1 MTVRYAIIVPMYIE
15 RVPNRN
21 SRPAILLRHAHREGR
36 KIIKK
41 TLANLTDWP
50 ADQIDALRRVL
61 RGEKLVPIS
70 EVLTIER
77 TRPHGHA
84 AAILRIIHRL
94 GLARLLGAKRCRERD
109 LVVAMIAER
118 MIHPCSKLACTR
130 YWNDTTLAAELS
142 VANADVDEVY
152 DALDWLLARQRRI
165 ERKLADRHL
174 AADDWVLYDVT
185 SSYYEGKTCPLA
197 YRGHDRDGKKGLPII
212 VYGLMTDRAGRPVA
226 VQVYPGNTGDPTTVP
241 DQVEKLRV
249 RFKLSRAVLV
259 GDRGMLT
266 QARIRE
272 LKKHPDLGWISALR
286 SGSIRALLKEGSLHA
301 SLFDERN
308 LAEIESPEFPGERLV
323 ACFNPD
329 LAERRRR
336 KRDELLA
343 ATERALTRIAAAVAR
358 RTRKPLTK
366 DEIGVK
372 VGKVINRFKMAKHF
386 TWTIEDG
393 AFDWSRRED
402 AIREEAALDGIHV
415 VRTSE
420 PAARL
425 SPEDT
430 VRGYKDL
437 ARVEQAFRCLKGL
450 DLRVRPIRHRT
461 EDHVRA
467 HVFLCVLAFYVEWHL
482 RQAWA
487 ELLFQ
492 DEELDEARRRRDPVA
507 AARPSASAQEKKRTR
522 KTPDG
527 LPVQSWDT
535 LLAHLATQ
543 TRNDCRF
550 RSPDDGKLSPTVEQV
565 TEPTPLQAR
574 AMELLEV
581 YPVKGS

>member
-1 MTVRYAIIVPMYIE
+1 MYIE
-15 RVPNRN
+15 TVPNRN
-21 SRPAILLRHAHREGR
+21 SRPAILLREAHRDGKKVR
-36 KIIKK
+36 KR
-41 TLANLTDWP
+41 TLSNLTHWP
-50 ADQIDALRRVL
+50 AEKIDALRRVL
-61 RGEKLVPIS
+61 RGEKLVPVA
-70 EVLTIER
+70 EVLVIDR
-77 TRPHGHA
+77 ARPHGHVE
-84 AAILRIIHRL
+84 AILRTIHRL
-94 GLARLLGAKRCRERD
+94 GLACLLGTKRCRERD

-118 MIHPCSKLACTR
+118 LIHPCSKLASTR
-130 YWNDTTLAAELS
+130 HWNDTTLAEELG
-142 VANADVDEVY
+142 VADADVDELY

-174 AADDWVLYDVT
+174 ATDDHVLYDVT
-185 SSYYEGKTCPLA
+185 SSFYEGHTCPLA
-197 YRGHDRDGKKGLPII
+197 QRGHDRDGKKGLPII
-212 VYGLMTDRAGRPVA
+212 VYGVMTDRAGRPVA
-226 VQVYPGNTGDPTTVP
+226 VQVYPGNTGDPATVP

-249 RFKLSRAVLV
+249 RFNLSRAVLV

-266 QARIRE
+266 QARIQE
-272 LKKHPDLGWISALR
+272 LKKHPELGWISALR
-286 SGSIRALLKEGSLHA
+286 SGSIRTLLKEGSLHA

-358 RTRKPLTK
+358 RTRKPMTS

-372 VGKVINRFKMAKHF
+372 VGKVVHRFKMAKHF

-393 AFDWSRRED
+393 TFDWSRCED
-402 AIREEAALDGIHV
+402 AIRQEAALDGIYV

-430 VRGYKDL
+430 VRSYKNL
-437 ARVEQAFRCLKGL
+437 ARVEQAFRCLKGM

-467 HVFLCVLAFYVEWHL
+467 HLFLCVLAYYVEWHM
-482 RQAWA
+482 RQAWMP
-487 ELLFQ
+487 LLFQ

-507 AARPSASAQEKKRTR
+507 PARPSASAQKKKRQRTTR
-522 KTPDG
+522 DG
-527 LPVQSWDT
+527 LGVQSWDT
-535 LLAHLATQ
+535 LLAHLATR

-550 RSPDDGKLSPTVEQV
+550 RSPEDGKLSPTMQQAA
-565 TEPTPLQAR
+565 EPTPLQAR
-574 AMELLEV
+574 AMELLEA
-581 YPVKGS
+581 YPVEGS

>member
-1 MTVRYAIIVPMYIE
+1 MYIE
-15 RVPNRN
+15 TVPNRN
-21 SRPAILLRHAHREGR
+21 SRPAILLREAHREGKTVR
-36 KIIKK
+36 KR
-41 TLANLTDWP
+41 TLANLTKWP
-50 ADQIDALRRVL
+50 ADQVESLRRVL
-61 RGEKLVPIS
+61 RGETLVPIG

-77 TRPHGHA
+77 SRPHGQVE
-84 AAILRIIHRL
+84 AILRAIRKL
-94 GLARLLGAKRCRERD
+94 GLERLLGTKRCRARD

-118 MIHPCSKLACTR
+118 LIHPGSKLACTR
-130 YWNDTTLAAELS
+130 HWNDTTLAEEVG
-142 VANADVDEVY
+142 VADADVDELY

-174 AADDWVLYDVT
+174 ATDDHVLYDVT
-185 SSYYEGKTCPLA
+185 SSFYEGKTCPLA
-197 YRGHDRDGKKGLPII
+197 WHGHDRDGKKGLPII
-212 VYGLMTDRAGRPVA
+212 VYGLMTDRVGRPVA
-226 VQVYPGNTGDPTTVP
+226 VQVYPGNTGDPATVP

-266 QARIRE
+266 QACIRK
-272 LKKHPDLGWISALR
+272 LKKHPGLGWISALR
-286 SGSIRALLKEGSLHA
+286 SGSIRKLLQEGALHA

-323 ACFNPD
+323 AGRSLLGSRFNPD
-329 LAERRRR
+329 LAERRRH

-358 RTRKPLTK
+358 RTRKPMTP

-372 VGKVINRFKMAKHF
+372 VGKVINRFKVAKHF
-386 TWTIEDG
+386 TWTIKDG
-393 AFDWSRRED
+393 AFDWSRNQD
-402 AIREEAALDGIHV
+402 SIRHEAALDGIYV

-425 SPEDT
+425 SAEDT
-430 VRGYKDL
+430 VRSYKDL
-437 ARVEQAFRCLKGL
+437 ARVEQAFRCLKGI

-467 HVFLCVLAFYVEWHL
+467 HIFLCVLAYYVEWHL
-482 RQAWA
+482 RQAWM

-492 DEELDEARRRRDPVA
+492 DEELDKSRPRRDPVA
-507 AARPSASAQEKKRTR
+507 PARPSASARKKKRERTTR
-522 KTPDG
+522 DG
-527 LPVQSWDT
+527 LPIQSWDT
-535 LLAHLATQ
+535 LLAHLATR

-550 RSPDDGKLSPTVEQV
+550 RLPEDGKPSPTVQQV

-581 YPVKGS
+581 YPVEGS

>member
-1 MTVRYAIIVPMYIE
+1 MYIE
-15 RVPNRN
+15 AVPNRN
-21 SRPAILLRHAHREGR
+21 SRPAILLREARRDGKKVR
-36 KIIKK
+36 KR
-41 TLANLTDWP
+41 TLANLTQWP
-50 ADQIDALRRVL
+50 AEQVESLRRVL
-61 RGEKLVPIS
+61 RGEKLVPIG

-77 TRPHGHA
+77 SRPHGHVEA
-84 AAILRIIHRL
+84 VLRVIRKL
-94 GLARLLGAKRCRERD
+94 GLERLLGTKRCRARD

-118 MIHPCSKLACTR
+118 LIHPGSKLACTR
-130 YWNDTTLAAELS
+130 HWNDTTLAEELG
-142 VANADVDEVY
+142 VAGADVDELY

-174 AADDWVLYDVT
+174 ATDDHVLYDVT
-185 SSYYEGKTCPLA
+185 SSFYEGKTCPLA
-197 YRGHDRDGKKGLPII
+197 WHGHDRDGKKGLPII
-212 VYGLMTDRAGRPVA
+212 VYGVLTDRAGRPVA
-226 VQVYPGNTGDPTTVP
+226 VQVYPGNTGDPATVP
-241 DQVEKLRV
+241 EQVEKLRV

-286 SGSIRALLKEGSLHA
+286 SGSIRALLQEGTLHA

-308 LAEIESPEFPGERLV
+308 LAEIESPEFPDERLV

-329 LAERRRR
+329 LAERRRH

-343 ATERALTRIAAAVAR
+343 ATERALIRIAAAVAR
-358 RTRKPLTK
+358 RTRKPMTK

-386 TWTIEDG
+386 TWTIKDG
-393 AFDWSRRED
+393 AFDLSRCED
-402 AIREEAALDGIHV
+402 SIQQEAALDGIYV

-425 SPEDT
+425 SAEDT
-430 VRGYKDL
+430 VRGYKNL
-437 ARVEQAFRCLKGL
+437 ARVEEAFRCLKGI

-461 EDHVRA
+461 KDHVRA
-467 HVFLCVLAFYVEWHL
+467 HIFLCVLAYYVEWHL
-482 RQAWA
+482 RQAWT

-492 DEELDEARRRRDPVA
+492 DEELDEARPRRDPVA
-507 AARPSASAQEKKRTR
+507 PARPSASAQKKKRERTTR
-522 KTPDG
+522 DG
-527 LPVQSWDT
+527 LPVQSWNT
-535 LLAHLATQ
+535 LLAHLATR

-550 RSPDDGKLSPTVEQV
+550 RSPEDGKHSPTVQQV

-574 AMELLEV
+574 ALELLEV
-581 YPVKGS
+581 YPVNGS

>member
-1 MTVRYAIIVPMYIE
+1 MYIE
-15 RVPNRN
+15 TVPNRN
-21 SRPAILLRHAHREGR
+21 SRPAILLREAHREGR
-36 KIIKK
+36 KVRKR
-41 TLANLTDWP
+41 TLANLTKWP
-50 ADQIDALRRVL
+50 ADQVESLRRVL
-61 RGEKLVPIS
+61 RGETLVRIG

-77 TRPHGHA
+77 SRPHGQVE
-84 AAILRIIHRL
+84 AILRAIRKL
-94 GLARLLGAKRCRERD
+94 GLERLLGTKRCRARD

-118 MIHPCSKLACTR
+118 LIHPGSKLACTR
-130 YWNDTTLAAELS
+130 HWNDTTLAEELG
-142 VANADVDEVY
+142 VADAVVDELY

-174 AADDWVLYDVT
+174 ATDDHVLYDVT
-185 SSYYEGKTCPLA
+185 SSYYEGHTCPLA
-197 YRGHDRDGKKGLPII
+197 RRGHDRDGKKGLLII

-226 VQVYPGNTGDPTTVP
+226 VQVYPGNTGDPATVP

-272 LKKHPDLGWISALR
+272 LRKHPDLGWISALR
-286 SGSIRALLKEGSLHA
+286 SGSIRALRKEGALHA

-329 LAERRRR
+329 LAERRRH

-343 ATERALTRIAAAVAR
+343 ATERALTRIVAAVAR
-358 RTRKPLTK
+358 RTRKPLTS

-372 VGKVINRFKMAKHF
+372 VGKVVNRFKVAKHF

-393 AFDWSRRED
+393 AFAWSRNQD
-402 AIREEAALDGIHV
+402 SIQQEAALDGIYV

-425 SPEDT
+425 SAEDT
-430 VRGYKDL
+430 VRSYKDL
-437 ARVEQAFRCLKGL
+437 ARVEQAFRCLKGI

-467 HVFLCVLAFYVEWHL
+467 HIFLCVLAYYVEWHL
-482 RQAWA
+482 RQAWM

-492 DEELDEARRRRDPVA
+492 DEELDEARPRRDPVA
-507 AARPSASAQEKKRTR
+507 PARPSASAQKKKRERTTR
-522 KTPDG
+522 DG
-527 LPVQSWDT
+527 LPIQSWDT
-535 LLAHLATQ
+535 LLAHLATR

-550 RSPDDGKLSPTVEQV
+550 RSPEDGKRSPMVQQV

-574 AMELLEV
+574 AMELLET
-581 YPVKGS
+581 YPVEGS

>member
-1 MTVRYAIIVPMYIE
+1 MYIE
-15 RVPNRN
+15 TVPNRN
-21 SRPAILLRHAHREGR
+21 SRPAILLREAHREGR
-36 KIIKK
+36 KVRKR
-41 TLANLTDWP
+41 TLANLTKWP
-50 ADQIDALRRVL
+50 AGQVESLRRVL
-61 RGEKLVPIS
+61 RGETLVRIG

-77 TRPHGHA
+77 SRPHGQVE
-84 AAILRIIHRL
+84 AILRAIRKL
-94 GLARLLGAKRCRERD
+94 GLERLLGTKRCRARD

-118 MIHPCSKLACTR
+118 LIHPGSKLACTR
-130 YWNDTTLAAELS
+130 HWNDTTLAEELG
-142 VANADVDEVY
+142 VADAVVDELY

-174 AADDWVLYDVT
+174 ATDDHVLYYVT
-185 SSYYEGKTCPLA
+185 SSYYEGHTCPLA
-197 YRGHDRDGKKGLPII
+197 RRGHDRDGKKGLLII

-226 VQVYPGNTGDPTTVP
+226 VQVYPGNTGDPATVP

-272 LKKHPDLGWISALR
+272 LRKHPDLGWISALR
-286 SGSIRALLKEGSLHA
+286 SGSIRALRKEGALHA

-329 LAERRRR
+329 LAERRRH

-343 ATERALTRIAAAVAR
+343 ATERALTRIVAAVAR
-358 RTRKPLTK
+358 RTRKPLTS

-372 VGKVINRFKMAKHF
+372 VGKVVNRFKVAKHF
-386 TWTIEDG
+386 TWTIKDG
-393 AFDWSRRED
+393 ALDWCRNQDS
-402 AIREEAALDGIHV
+402 IQQEAALDGIYV

-437 ARVEQAFRCLKGL
+437 ARVEQAFRCLKGI

-467 HVFLCVLAFYVEWHL
+467 HIFLCVLAYYVEWHL
-482 RQAWA
+482 RQAWM

-492 DEELDEARRRRDPVA
+492 DEELDEARPRRDPVA
-507 AARPSASAQEKKRTR
+507 PARPSASAQKKKRERTTR
-522 KTPDG
+522 DG
-527 LPVQSWDT
+527 LPIQSWDT
-535 LLAHLATQ
+535 LLAHLATR

-550 RSPDDGKLSPTVEQV
+550 RSPEDGQRSPTVQQV

-574 AMELLEV
+574 AMELLEA
-581 YPVKGS
+581 YPVEGS

>member
-1 MTVRYAIIVPMYIE
+1 MYPCKLVNSLDMTMYCPIIVPMYIDE
-15 RVPNRN
+15 VPNRN
-21 SRPAILLRHAHREGR
+21 SRPAILLRQAHREGR
-36 KIIKK
+36 KIIKQ

-50 ADQIDALRRVL
+50 ADRIDALRRVL

-70 EVLTIER
+70 EVLSIER
-77 TRPHGHA
+77 SKPHGHV
-84 AAILRIIHRL
+84 AAILRITHRL
-94 GLARLLGAKRCRERD
+94 GLAHLLGTKRCRKRD

-118 MIHPCSKLACTR
+118 LIHPCSKLGCTR
-130 YWNDTTLAAELS
+130 DWNDTTLAGELG
-142 VANADVDEVY
+142 VADADVDELY

-185 SSYYEGKTCPLA
+185 SSFYEGKTCPLA
-197 YRGHDRDGKKGLPII
+197 HRGHDRDGKKGLPII
-212 VYGLMTDRAGRPVA
+212 VYGVMTDRAGRPVA

-249 RFKLSRAVLV
+249 RFNLSRAVLV

-266 QARIRE
+266 QARIKE
-272 LKKHPDLGWISALR
+272 LKKHSGLGWISALR
-286 SGSIRALLKEGSLHA
+286 SGSIRTLLEEGSLHA
-301 SLFDERN
+301 SLFDARN

-329 LAERRRR
+329 LAERRRH
-336 KRDELLA
+336 KRDDLLV
-343 ATERALTRIAAAVAR
+343 ATEGELTRIAAAVAR

-372 VGKVINRFKMAKHF
+372 LGKVIGRFKMGKHF

-402 AIREEAALDGIHV
+402 AIRQEAALDGIYV
-415 VRTSE
+415 VRTTE
-420 PAARL
+420 PVARL
-425 SPEDT
+425 SPEDA
-430 VRGYKDL
+430 VRGYKSL
-437 ARVEQAFRCLKGL
+437 ARVEETFRCLKGS
-450 DLRVRPIRHRT
+450 DLRIRPIRHRT

-467 HVFLCVLAFYVEWHL
+467 HVFLCVLAYYVEWHL

-487 ELLFQ
+487 GLLFQ

-507 AARPSASAQEKKRTR
+507 AARPSVSAQEKKRTR
-522 KTPDG
+522 RTPDG

-535 LLAHLATQ
+535 LLAHLATR

-550 RSPDDGKLSPTVEQV
+550 RSPEDRKSVV
-565 TEPTPLQAR
+565 
-574 AMELLEV
+574 
-581 YPVKGS
+581 

>member
-1 MTVRYAIIVPMYIE
+1 MYIDT
-15 RVPNRN
+15 VPNRN
-21 SRPAILLRHAHREGR
+21 SRPAILLREAHREGKKVR
-36 KIIKK
+36 KN
-41 TLANLTDWP
+41 TLANLTHWP
-50 ADQIDALRRVL
+50 ADQVESLRRVL
-61 RGEKLVPIS
+61 RGEKLVRVGD
-70 EVLTIER
+70 VLVIER
-77 TRPHGHA
+77 GKPHGHVE
-84 AAILRIIHRL
+84 AILRAIRKL
-94 GLARLLGAKRCRERD
+94 GLERLLGTKRCRARD

-118 MIHPCSKLACTR
+118 LIHPGSKLACTR
-130 YWNDTTLAAELS
+130 HWNDTTLAEELG
-142 VANADVDEVY
+142 VADADVDELY

-174 AADDWVLYDVT
+174 TTDDHVLYDVT
-185 SSYYEGKTCPLA
+185 SSFYEGKTCPLA
-197 YRGHDRDGKKGLPII
+197 WHGHDRDGKKGLPII

-226 VQVYPGNTGDPTTVP
+226 VQVYPGNTGDPATVP

-249 RFKLSRAVLV
+249 RFNLSRAVLV

-343 ATERALTRIAAAVAR
+343 ATERALTRIVVAVAR
-358 RTRKPLTK
+358 RTRKPLTS

-372 VGKVINRFKMAKHF
+372 VGKVVNRFKVAKHF

-402 AIREEAALDGIHV
+402 AIREEAALDGIYV

-437 ARVEQAFRCLKGL
+437 ARVEQAFRCLEGI
-450 DLRVRPIRHRT
+450 DLRVRPIRHHT

-467 HVFLCVLAFYVEWHL
+467 HIFLCVLAPGDPSSERLPVPIAGGWEVP
-482 RQAWA
+482 
-487 ELLFQ
+487 
-492 DEELDEARRRRDPVA
+492 ARSYA
-507 AARPSASAQEKKRTR
+507 LQR
-522 KTPDG
+522 KLTPDILSKSIG
-527 LPVQSWDT
+527 DGNLGVV
-535 LLAHLATQ
+535 LA
-543 TRNDCRF
+543 RMCR
-550 RSPDDGKLSPTVEQV
+550 
-565 TEPTPLQAR
+565 R
-574 AMELLEV
+574 A
-581 YPVKGS
+581 

>member
-1 MTVRYAIIVPMYIE
+1 MYIE
-15 RVPNRN
+15 TVPNRN
-21 SRPAILLRHAHREGR
+21 SRPAILLREAHREGR
-36 KIIKK
+36 TVRKH
-41 TLANLTDWP
+41 TLANLTKWP
-50 ADQIDALRRVL
+50 ADQVESLRRVL
-61 RGEKLVPIS
+61 RGETLVPIG

-77 TRPHGHA
+77 SRPHGQVE
-84 AAILRIIHRL
+84 AILRAIRKL
-94 GLARLLGAKRCRERD
+94 GLERLLGTKRCRARD

-118 MIHPCSKLACTR
+118 LIHPGSKLACTR
-130 YWNDTTLAAELS
+130 HWNDTTLAEEVG
-142 VANADVDEVY
+142 VADADVDELY
-152 DALDWLLARQRRI
+152 DALDWLLARQWRI

-174 AADDWVLYDVT
+174 ATDDHVLYDVT
-185 SSYYEGKTCPLA
+185 SSFYEGHTCPLA
-197 YRGHDRDGKKGLPII
+197 QRGHDRDGKKGLPII

-226 VQVYPGNTGDPTTVP
+226 VQVYPGNTGDPATVP

-272 LKKHPDLGWISALR
+272 LKKHPGLGWISALR
-286 SGSIRALLKEGSLHA
+286 SGSIRKLLQEGALHA

-329 LAERRRR
+329 LAERRRH

-343 ATERALTRIAAAVAR
+343 TTARALTRIATAVAR
-358 RTRKPLTK
+358 RTRKPMTP

-372 VGKVINRFKMAKHF
+372 VGKVINRFKVAKHF
-386 TWTIEDG
+386 TWTIKDG
-393 AFDWSRRED
+393 AFDWSRNQD
-402 AIREEAALDGIHV
+402 SIQHEAALDGIYV

-425 SPEDT
+425 SAEDT
-430 VRGYKDL
+430 VRSYKDL
-437 ARVEQAFRCLKGL
+437 ARVEQAFRCLKGI

-467 HVFLCVLAFYVEWHL
+467 HIFLCVLAYYVEWHL
-482 RQAWA
+482 RQAWM

-492 DEELDEARRRRDPVA
+492 DEELDKSRPRRDPVA
-507 AARPSASAQEKKRTR
+507 PARPSASAQKKKRERTTR
-522 KTPDG
+522 DG
-527 LPVQSWDT
+527 LPIQSWDT
-535 LLAHLATQ
+535 LLAHLATR
-543 TRNDCRF
+543 TRSDCRF
-550 RSPDDGKLSPTVEQV
+550 RSPEDGKPSPTVQQV

-581 YPVKGS
+581 YPVEGS

>member
-1 MTVRYAIIVPMYIE
+1 MYIE
-15 RVPNRN
+15 TVPNRN
-21 SRPAILLRHAHREGR
+21 SRPAILLREAHREGR
-36 KIIKK
+36 KVCKR
-41 TLANLTDWP
+41 TLANLTHWP
-50 ADQIDALRRVL
+50 TDQIESLRRVL
-61 RGEKLVPIS
+61 RGEKLVPVG
-70 EVLTIER
+70 EVLTLER
-77 TRPHGHA
+77 ARPHGHVE
-84 AAILRIIHRL
+84 AILRAIRKL
-94 GLARLLGAKRCRERD
+94 GLEQLLGTKRCRARD

-118 MIHPCSKLACTR
+118 LIHPGSKLACTR
-130 YWNDTTLAAELS
+130 HWNDTTLAEELG
-142 VANADVDEVY
+142 VADADVDELY

-174 AADDWVLYDVT
+174 ATDDHVLYDVT
-185 SSYYEGKTCPLA
+185 SSFYEGHTCPLA
-197 YRGHDRDGKKGLPII
+197 HHGHDRDGKKGLPII

-226 VQVYPGNTGDPTTVP
+226 VQVYPGNTGDPATVP

-249 RFKLSRAVLV
+249 RFNLSRAVLV

-266 QARIRE
+266 QARIKE

-286 SGSIRALLKEGSLHA
+286 SGSIRRLLKEGSLHA

-308 LAEIESPEFPGERLV
+308 LAEIESPEFPGERLM

-343 ATERALTRIAAAVAR
+343 ATERALTRIAGAVAR
-358 RTRKPLTK
+358 RTRKPLTA

-372 VGKVINRFKMAKHF
+372 VGKVIHRFKMAKHF

-393 AFDWSRRED
+393 TFEWSRRED
-402 AIREEAALDGIHV
+402 AIREEAALDGIYV

-430 VRGYKDL
+430 VRGYKNL

-461 EDHVRA
+461 EGHVRA
-467 HVFLCVLAFYVEWHL
+467 HIFLCVLAYYVEWHL
-482 RQAWA
+482 RQAWM

-492 DEELDEARRRRDPVA
+492 DEELAESGPRRDPVA
-507 AARPSASAQEKKRTR
+507 PARASASAQEKKRKRTTR
-522 KTPDG
+522 AG
-527 LPVQSWDT
+527 LGVQSWDT
-535 LLAHLATQ
+535 LLAHLATR

-550 RSPDDGKLSPTVEQV
+550 RSPEDGKLSPTVPQV

-581 YPVKGS
+581 YPVEGS

>member
-1 MTVRYAIIVPMYIE
+1 MYVDTVR
-15 RVPNRN
+15 NRN
-21 SRPAILLRHAHREGR
+21 SRPAILLREGHREGKKVR
-36 KIIKK
+36 KR
-41 TLANLTDWP
+41 TLANLTHWP
-50 ADQIDALRRVL
+50 ADQVESLRRVL
-61 RGEKLVPIS
+61 RGEKLVPIG
-70 EVLTIER
+70 EMLVIER
-77 TRPHGHA
+77 AKPHGHVE
-84 AAILRIIHRL
+84 AILRAIRKL
-94 GLARLLGAKRCRERD
+94 GLERLLGTKRSRKRD

-118 MIHPCSKLACTR
+118 LIHPGSKLACTR
-130 YWNDTTLAAELS
+130 HWNDTTLAEELG
-142 VANADVDEVY
+142 VADADVDELY

-174 AADDWVLYDVT
+174 ATDDHVLYDVT
-185 SSYYEGKTCPLA
+185 SSFYEGKTCPLA
-197 YRGHDRDGKKGLPII
+197 RHGHDRDGKKGLPII

-226 VQVYPGNTGDPTTVP
+226 VQVYPGNTGDPATVP

-249 RFKLSRAVLV
+249 RFNLSRAVLV

-266 QARIRE
+266 QARIKE

-286 SGSIRALLKEGSLHA
+286 SGSIRTLLKEGSLQA

-308 LAEIESPEFPGERLV
+308 LAEIESPEFPGERLM

-358 RTRKPLTK
+358 RTRKPLTR

-372 VGKVINRFKMAKHF
+372 VGKVIHRFKMAKHF

-393 AFDWSRRED
+393 TFDWSRRED
-402 AIREEAALDGIHV
+402 AIREEASLDGIYV

-430 VRGYKDL
+430 VRGYKNL
-437 ARVEQAFRCLKGL
+437 ARVEQAFRCLKGI

-467 HVFLCVLAFYVEWHL
+467 HIFLCVLAYYVEWHL
-482 RQAWA
+482 RQAWM

-492 DEELDEARRRRDPVA
+492 DEELAEARPRRDPVA
-507 AARPSASAQEKKRTR
+507 PARPSASAQEKKRKRTTR
-522 KTPDG
+522 DG

-535 LLAHLATQ
+535 LLAHLATR

-550 RSPDDGKLSPTVEQV
+550 RSPEDGKLSPIVHQT

-574 AMELLEV
+574 AMELLEA
-581 YPVKGS
+581 YPVEGS

>member
-1 MTVRYAIIVPMYIE
+1 MVVPMYVDTV
-15 RVPNRN
+15 RNRN
-21 SRPAILLRHAHREGR
+21 SRPAILLREAHREGR
-36 KIIKK
+36 KVCKR
-41 TLANLTDWP
+41 TLANLTHWP
-50 ADQIDALRRVL
+50 ADQVEALRRVL
-61 RGEKLVPIS
+61 RGEKLVPIG
-70 EVLTIER
+70 EVLVIER
-77 TRPHGHA
+77 AKPHGHVE
-84 AAILRIIHRL
+84 AILRALRKL
-94 GLARLLGAKRCRERD
+94 GLERLLGTKRGRERD

-118 MIHPCSKLACTR
+118 LIHPGSKLACTR
-130 YWNDTTLAAELS
+130 HWNETTLAEELG
-142 VANADVDEVY
+142 VADADVDELY

-174 AADDWVLYDVT
+174 ATDDHVLYDVT
-185 SSYYEGKTCPLA
+185 SSFYEGKTCPLA
-197 YRGHDRDGKKGLPII
+197 RHGHDRDGKKGLPII

-226 VQVYPGNTGDPTTVP
+226 VQVYPGNTGDPATVP
-241 DQVEKLRV
+241 DQVERLRV

-301 SLFDERN
+301 SRFHERN

-343 ATERALTRIAAAVAR
+343 ATERALKRIAAAVAR
-358 RTRKPLTK
+358 RTRKPLTR

-372 VGKVINRFKMAKHF
+372 VGKVIHRFKMAKHF

-402 AIREEAALDGIHV
+402 AIREEAALDGIYV

-430 VRGYKDL
+430 VRGYKNL
-437 ARVEQAFRCLKGL
+437 ARVEQAFRCLKGI

-467 HVFLCVLAFYVEWHL
+467 HVFLCVLAYYVEWHL
-482 RQAWA
+482 RQAWM

-492 DEELDEARRRRDPVA
+492 DEELAEARRRRDPVA
-507 AARPSASAQEKKRTR
+507 PARASASAQEKKRKRTTR
-522 KTPDG
+522 DG

-535 LLAHLATQ
+535 LLAHLATR

-550 RSPDDGKLSPTVEQV
+550 RSPEDGKLSPIVHQT
-565 TEPTPLQAR
+565 TEPTPLQDR
-574 AMELLEV
+574 ALELLEA
-581 YPVKGS
+581 YPVEGS

>member
-1 MTVRYAIIVPMYIE
+1 MYIDTI
-15 RVPNRN
+15 PNRN
-21 SRPAILLRHAHREGR
+21 SRPAILLREAYREGKKVR
-36 KIIKK
+36 KR
-41 TLANLTDWP
+41 TLTKLTHWP
-50 ADQIDALRRVL
+50 ADQVESLRRVL
-61 RGEKLVPIS
+61 RGEKLVRVGD
-70 EVLTIER
+70 VLTIER
-77 TRPHGHA
+77 AKPHGHVE
-84 AAILRIIHRL
+84 AILRAIRKL
-94 GLARLLGAKRCRERD
+94 GLERLLGTKRCRERD

-118 MIHPCSKLACTR
+118 LIHPGSKLACTR
-130 YWNDTTLAAELS
+130 HWNETTLAEELG
-142 VANADVDEVY
+142 VAYADVDELY

-174 AADDWVLYDVT
+174 ATDDHVLYDVT
-185 SSYYEGKTCPLA
+185 SSFYEGHTCPLA
-197 YRGHDRDGKKGLPII
+197 WHGHDRDGKKGLPII

-226 VQVYPGNTGDPTTVP
+226 VQVYPGNTGDPATVP

-336 KRDELLA
+336 KRDKLLA
-343 ATERALTRIAAAVAR
+343 ATEHALMRIVAAVAR
-358 RTRKPLTK
+358 RTRKPLTS

-372 VGKVINRFKMAKHF
+372 VGKVVNRFKMAKHF

-402 AIREEAALDGIHV
+402 AIREEAALDGIYV

-420 PAARL
+420 PIARL

-437 ARVEQAFRCLKGL
+437 ARVEQAFRCLKGI

-467 HVFLCVLAFYVEWHL
+467 HIFLCVLAYYVEWHL
-482 RQAWA
+482 RQAWKA
-487 ELLFQ
+487 LLFQ
-492 DEELDEARRRRDPVA
+492 DEELDESRSRRDPVA
-507 AARPSASAQEKKRTR
+507 PARPSASVQAKKRKRTTR
-522 KTPDG
+522 DG
-527 LPVQSWDT
+527 LPIQSWDT
-535 LLAHLATQ
+535 LLAHLATR

-550 RSPDDGKLSPTVEQV
+550 RSPEDGKLSPTVHQV
-565 TEPTPLQAR
+565 AEPTPLQAR

-581 YPVKGS
+581 YPVEGS